1 MPGSAAFY
9 RPDGGGGDLR
19 RPRYAQL
26 YPCLWA
32 FVAVMAITGFLLDS
46 PENIL
51 RGLWNIIMIE
61 DALITDYLLVAGPG
75 GALVNSALVTA
86 ITLIILR
93 LAGDVPNGMTLVE
106 VGLMSGFSLF
116 GKNIVN
122 IWPILIGSWL
132 YAKVRREHWGTYAG
146 IGLMATALAPVVSYI
161 ALDNGWGT
169 PLAGG
174 LVGILIGFIM
184 PPLSAYTYKIQNG
197 MNLYNVGFAC
207 GLVAFI
213 LVPLMGSMGATPA
226 TRYHWATG
234 YDLTFGIALGL
245 LCVAC
250 CLAGLFCTKHPLWAT
265 WAGYRRLLQ
274 DSGRAPSDFLRMFGA
289 GPVLLNTGI
298 NGLISMAFILCS
310 GGDLNGPTV
319 GGILT
324 IMGFSAFGKHAFNI
338 IPVMAGV
345 FLGGLVMHW
354 SLSDSAVQ
362 LACLFCTTLAPISG
376 YFGWPFGVLAGFLHS
391 SVVLYTG
398 TPVAGMNLYNNGFS
412 GGLVAIVLYPV
423 IIAVVRH
430 RKPTL
435 VDQDYFDPL
444 EHDEPVVPPV
454 PHAITEEEDL

>member
-161 ALDNGWGT
+161 AIDNGFGNLYWGI
-169 PLAGG
+169 
-174 LVGILIGFIM
+174 LVGLLIGFVT
-184 PPLSAYTYKIQNG
+184 PPW
-197 MNLYNVGFAC
+197 
-207 GLVAFI
+207 
-213 LVPLMGSMGATPA
+213 PPTPTA
-226 TRYHWATG
+226 SRTA
-234 YDLTFGIALGL
+234 
-245 LCVAC
+245 
-250 CLAGLFCTKHPLWAT
+250 
-265 WAGYRRLLQ
+265 
-274 DSGRAPSDFLRMFGA
+274 
-289 GPVLLNTGI
+289 
-298 NGLISMAFILCS
+298 
-310 GGDLNGPTV
+310 
-319 GGILT
+319 
-324 IMGFSAFGKHAFNI
+324 
-338 IPVMAGV
+338 
-345 FLGGLVMHW
+345 
-354 SLSDSAVQ
+354 
-362 LACLFCTTLAPISG
+362 
-376 YFGWPFGVLAGFLHS
+376 
-391 SVVLYTG
+391 
-398 TPVAGMNLYNNGFS
+398 
-412 GGLVAIVLYPV
+412 
-423 IIAVVRH
+423 
-430 RKPTL
+430 
-435 VDQDYFDPL
+435 
-444 EHDEPVVPPV
+444 
-454 PHAITEEEDL
+454 